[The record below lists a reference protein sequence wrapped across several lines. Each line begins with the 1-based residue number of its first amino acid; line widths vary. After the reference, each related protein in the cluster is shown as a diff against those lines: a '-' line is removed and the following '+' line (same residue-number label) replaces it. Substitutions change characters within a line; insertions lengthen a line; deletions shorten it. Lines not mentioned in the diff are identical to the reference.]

1 MMDYNIRHG
10 RTYMYMKDAP
20 LYPFVYG
27 LSYTK
32 FRYASACPAV
42 DTLPQDGEISCGVE
56 IENTGSRSGDEVVEL
71 YVHHLGSKVER
82 PLKELKG
89 FERVTI
95 PAGKTRTV
103 HFSLKASALAY
114 WDEARNRWSVEQ
126 EPVELLVGASA
137 ADIRLTK
144 KIVVK

>member
-1 MMDYNIRHG
+1 
-10 RTYMYMKDAP
+10 
-20 LYPFVYG
+20 
-27 LSYTK
+27 
-32 FRYASACPAV
+32 V

-89 FERVTI
+89 FERVSI

-103 HFSLKASALAY
+103 HFSLKASSLAY

-126 EPVELLVGASA
+126 EPVELLVGASS